1 MRRCKG
7 ENAMIK
13 LTAYEEEHKGKSV
26 CFTGHRP
33 QSLGKVKLD
42 DLRLELSLL
51 IQDAIED
58 GYDTFY
64 CGMAMGTDII
74 AGELT
79 AELREH
85 YPWIRLY
92 AVVPFVQ
99 QTQSWPGEWVTRDRH
114 LMQRA
119 DETVILYPGYCKGG
133 FLERDRYMVDRSGLL
148 IGVYNDSPRG
158 GTAYTVRYARK
169 KGLEVKLLRPEEYKE

>member
-1 MRRCKG
+1 
-7 ENAMIK
+7 MIK

-79 AELREH
+79 AE
-85 YPWIRLY
+85 
-92 AVVPFVQ
+92 
-99 QTQSWPGEWVTRDRH
+99 TQSWPGEWVTRYRH

-133 FLERDRYMVDRSGLL
+133 FLERDQYMVDRSGLL
-148 IGVYNDSPRG
+148 IGVYNGSSRG

>member
-1 MRRCKG
+1 
-7 ENAMIK
+7 
-13 LTAYEEEHKGKSV
+13 
-26 CFTGHRP
+26 
-33 QSLGKVKLD
+33 
-42 DLRLELSLL
+42 
-51 IQDAIED
+51 
-58 GYDTFY
+58 
-64 CGMAMGTDII
+64 MGTDII

-99 QTQSWPGEWVTRDRH
+99 QTQSWPGEWVTRYRH